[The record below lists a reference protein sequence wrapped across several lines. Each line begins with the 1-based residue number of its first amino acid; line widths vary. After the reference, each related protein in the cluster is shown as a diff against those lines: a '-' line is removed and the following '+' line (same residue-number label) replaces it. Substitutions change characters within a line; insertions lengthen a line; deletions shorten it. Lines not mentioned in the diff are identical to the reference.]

1 MSINILHIENE
12 NIVQINIYI
21 EKKCIKKNE
30 NIERKRDFSDCL
42 KKPSPLHSVYCN
54 TELID
59 YFAFFFL
66 ALLL

>member
-42 KKPSPLHSVYCN
+42 KKPLPLRLPPRTHHVK
-54 TELID
+54 L
-59 YFAFFFL
+59 
-66 ALLL
+66 